1 MNESLQAKANKS
13 SVLNALQRKANRS
26 DIEQMLETKA
36 DMGDLDKILAVLESK
51 PDQRQID
58 EIFSRQIGNTD
69 ANLKLELQRIQQ

>member
-1 MNESLQAKANKS
+1 
-13 SVLNALQRKANRS
+13 VLNALQRKANRS
-26 DIEQMLETKA
+26 DIDQMLELKA

-69 ANLKLELQRIQQ
+69 ASLKIELGRIQQQI

>member
-1 MNESLQAKANKS
+1 M
-13 SVLNALQRKANRS
+13 LNALQRKANRS
-26 DIEQMLETKA
+26 DIDQMLELKA

-69 ANLKLELQRIQQ
+69 ASLKIELGRIQQQI